1 MSVKQIKSL
10 VQFSRGTNLVW
21 GALTTPIPDGV
32 ATFSIDDG
40 TFKIGDG
47 INTYPNLPTLFTF
60 ADLIAAQGGVSALF
74 TAPVLASNGYIV
86 IISFDAVSG
95 KTKYAISTTTLAS
108 LLASLTSLDSAN
120 TAQDAAI
127 AQLLAIGLSIDVS
140 INTGTNGNII
150 TIQNGRYSDSGQNLA
165 TIQATINSGVN
176 YIPGSHLLD
185 PVFYSDVNKT
195 KVIDKLKMYDN
206 NTYYVDVIGFNN
218 NVALP
223 VFALT
228 AANTNITV
236 TKIAGSLFSIRLNGV
251 TSTNVADT
259 PIVLIVS
266 VDDGTGKATAKK
278 AVAALVLRSRI
289 LVSLYGGAQPD
300 GFGGVAIDNSGNII
314 AVGFTY
320 SENTDGNTI
329 YHDALVVKFDSN
341 LNILIKKRYGLS
353 LGFESFS
360 KVAVDSNNNIIVV
373 GLTTS
378 EPIGNYDALVIKLDT
393 NLNILIKKRYGAQTA
408 TGAGDWFTSVAVDA
422 GNNIICAGYTVSEGQ
437 GGTTYGDCLVV
448 KFDSNLNILAR
459 KIYGGATEDLF
470 YGVTTDSAGNIIC
483 VGCTASEGTQTAG
496 YYSALIIK
504 FDAFLNI
511 VYRKLYNATSGTY
524 TEFTGVVC
532 DSSNSICVCGWSNTE
547 GTSGIDTLVM
557 KFDSNLN
564 IITRKRYGGTG
575 NDRFLNIAA
584 DINNN
589 ITCVGFTTSEGLGGT
604 DYGDA
609 LIVKFD
615 TNLSI
620 ISKKKYGGN
629 SDDQFCGVVVDSFG
643 NTYCVGSI
651 QSNSIYDAIIVKLP
665 TIIPTGTFIG
675 PILSGLT
682 MSDITTFVLADS
694 TLVLTNS
701 ALTLANSNLALNNS
715 TGTITNS
722 FLYQTIDTLN

>member
-300 GFGGVAIDNSGNII
+300 AFSDVTIDKSGNII
-314 AVGFTY
+314 AVGVTY
-320 SENTDGNTI
+320 SENSDGNIT
-329 YHDALVVKFDSN
+329 YHNALIIKFDIN
-341 LNILIKKRYGLS
+341 LNILIKKQFGLTS
-353 LGFESFS
+353 SYDSFV
-360 KVAVDSNNNIIVV
+360 KVIVDSNNNIICV
-373 GLTTS
+373 GYTTG
-378 EPIGNYDALVIKLDT
+378 EPIGNFDALIVKFDT
-393 NLNILIKKRYGAQTA
+393 NLNIIAKKRYGSQTA
-408 TGAGDWFTSVAVDA
+408 TGSGDRFNAVAVDA

-437 GGTTYGDCLVV
+437 GGTSYGDTLVV
-448 KFDSNLNILAR
+448 KFDTNLNILTR
-459 KIYGGATEDLF
+459 KIYGGTGEDLF
-470 YGVTTDSAGNIIC
+470 FGIVADPYGNVYC
-483 VGCTASEGTQTAG
+483 VGCTTSEGTASS
-496 YYSALIIK
+496 YSALIIK

-511 VYRKLYNATSGTY
+511 VYRKIYVSTALTN
-524 TEFTGVVC
+524 TEFYDVC
-532 DSSNSICVCGWSNTE
+532 IDSA
-547 GTSGIDTLVM
+547 
-557 KFDSNLN
+557 
-564 IITRKRYGGTG
+564 G
-575 NDRFLNIAA
+575 NVL
-584 DINNN
+584 
-589 ITCVGFTTSEGLGGT
+589 CVGFTASEGVGAPLLN
-604 DYGDA
+604 A

-615 TNLSI
+615 SNLALVARKIYSGASNDTFNDVTTDASDNIYCVGWTGSEGTGGDAFFVKFDTNFNIL
-620 ISKKKYGGN
+620 SKKRYGGN
-629 SDDQFCGVVVDSFG
+629 GDDRFYAVTVDKFG
-643 NTYCVGSI
+643 NIIIVGNT
-651 QSNSIYDAIIVKLP
+651 QSNSIYDAMIVKLP
-665 TIIPTGTFIG
+665 SAIPTGTFIG

-682 MSDITTFVLADS
+682 MADLTTFTLTDS

-701 ALTLANSNLALNNS
+701 ALTLANSNLTLNNS
-715 TGTITNS
+715 TGILNNS